1 MGRKGRT
8 ALTSTS
14 GDRSDPAVGS
24 SEGTSDAVLARR
36 SALGDRRAFALIV
49 KRHGAAMYRYAVH
62 MLDGHEHDAEDAV
75 QTALIKA
82 WQHLPG
88 FRGDAELRT
97 WLFTIVSNEVY
108 SARRRRHPQALDDD
122 LLVGRADP
130 AVGDP
135 ADRVVQG
142 EIWYA
147 LGLALTELPWRQRA
161 SWLLREIEGLS
172 YEEIAA
178 VLETSTTVVRGQL
191 HRARSSLA
199 VRMAQW
205 R

>member
-1 MGRKGRT
+1 MET
-8 ALTSTS
+8 
-14 GDRSDPAVGS
+14 P
-24 SEGTSDAVLARR
+24 DAVLARR
-36 SALGDRRAFALIV
+36 SALGDRGAFALIV

-75 QTALIKA
+75 QTALMKA

-88 FRGDAELRT
+88 FRGDAALRT

-108 SARRRRHPQALDDD
+108 SARRRRHPQALDDQ

-178 VLETSTTVVRGQL
+178 VLETSPTVVRGQL